1 MSPDVYRVRNG
12 SKALIS
18 DLFFYAGRAVFFL
31 YLIVIGIHM
40 TLQGVF

>member
-1 MSPDVYRVRNG
+1 MTPRIYRIRNG

-31 YLIVIGIHM
+31 YLIIIGIHM
-40 TLQGVF
+40 ARQGVF